1 MRRTVTLGKCL
12 VNCYPRGGA
21 RRFPA
26 ARNNPGA
33 AALVAVLVALL
44 GGFTLRGQSLGA
56 PVTWHRGPEN
66 LPPGFQAGTPGAAPG
81 RLALIRRR
89 GVLVCG
95 VAPGVAGFAQ
105 VDGQGRYSG
114 LDVDVCRAVAA
125 AIFGSADKVRYEQ
138 AASVEQFRA
147 ARDIDLVS
155 RRLTWSLQREG
166 MGLLFGPV
174 MFYDGQ
180 SFLVPAK
187 QPAQTVRQLSNAR
200 ICVVAGGLNESNLT
214 LYFRSHA
221 LALRKVLVQTA
232 QLETELM
239 AGRCEAFT
247 ADVSELA
254 SLRSVMKKPDDFRI
268 LSELIS
274 REPLAQVVR
283 QSDIDLFNILR
294 WTIFAMIDAESLGVT
309 SQNVAEMA
317 KRDDPDVKRL
327 LGVTPGNGKALG
339 LDEAW
344 AYHIVKAVGN
354 YGEVYERNVGMGSPS
369 KLARGLNA
377 LWSAGGLMFAPPLR

>member
-1 MRRTVTLGKCL
+1 LPAWRRASESPSP
-12 VNCYPRGGA
+12 N
-21 RRFPA
+21 
-26 ARNNPGA
+26 
-33 AALVAVLVALL
+33 
-44 GGFTLRGQSLGA
+44 
-56 PVTWHRGPEN
+56 
-66 LPPGFQAGTPGAAPG
+66 FQAGTAGAAAPQS
-81 RLALIRRR
+81 RLALIRQR
-89 GVLVCG
+89 GALVCG
-95 VAPGVAGFAQ
+95 VSPGVAGFAR

-125 AIFGSADKVRYEQ
+125 AIFGSADRVRYQQ
-138 AASVEQFRA
+138 AESVDQFRA
-147 ARDIDLVS
+147 ARDVDLVS

-180 SFLVPAK
+180 GFLVPAK
-187 QPAQTVRQLSNAR
+187 LPAQTVRQLANAR

-221 LALRKVLVQTA
+221 LTLRKVLIQAA
-232 QLETELM
+232 QLEMELL
-239 AGRCEAFT
+239 AGRCDAFT
-247 ADVSELA
+247 ADVSELG

-268 LSELIS
+268 LTEWIS

-283 QSDIDLFNILR
+283 QSDIDLFNVLR
-294 WTIFAMIDAESLGVT
+294 WSVFAMIDAEALGVT
-309 SQNVAEMA
+309 SVNVAEMA
-317 KRDDPDVKRL
+317 KRDDPDLKRL

-344 AYHIVKAVGN
+344 AYNIVKAVGN
-354 YGEVYERNVGMGSPS
+354 YGEIYERNVGMGSPI
-369 KLARGLNA
+369 KLPRGLNA